1 MMFTSIES
9 FLNVWANEAEST
21 QRILNACT
29 DESLHQQVTPQD
41 RTLGRLAW
49 HIVTSVHEMMSRTG
63 LEFEAAEH
71 DSPVP
76 ASARDIAE
84 QWKKASSNFAQAI
97 RSQWTDSVLPEE
109 RDMYGEKWANG
120 LTLFILI
127 QHMVH
132 HRGQLTVLM
141 RQAGLKVPGVYGPAR
156 EEWSQLG
163 MEPPAV

>member
-1 MMFTSIES
+1 MFLTIHSFIQTWENES
-9 FLNVWANEAEST
+9 RST
-21 QRILNACT
+21 QRILDACT
-29 DESLHQQVTPQD
+29 DESLKQEVTPQD

-76 ASARDIAE
+76 ATAKEIAQ
-84 QWKKASSNFAQAI
+84 QWAQASEALVQAI
-97 RSQWTDSVLPEE
+97 RTQWNDSTLLEE
-109 RDMYGEKWANG
+109 REMYGMQWANG
-120 LTLFILI
+120 LTLSILI
-127 QHMVH
+127 SHMIH
-132 HRGQLTVLM
+132 HRGQMTVLM

-156 EEWSQLG
+156 EEWSEFG